1 MNDISN
7 LPHLALTDDV
17 GDGGL
22 QLPASAYFDDAL
34 FELEMARIFANSAL
48 YVGNEQSV
56 PNPGDWRALPQ
67 DEGGRVLVRNAGGV
81 QLLSNVCRHRQSL
94 MLGGAAGNVS
104 GKVSGAAGGAPAG
117 NPSGAANASAPP
129 QTSGNLAATGGNIV
143 CPLHRW
149 TYDGK
154 GELIGAP
161 EFERKPCRNLERFAL
176 KHCHGLL
183 YEGPREP
190 ADDMARVFARP
201 EFDLS
206 GYVLDH
212 VETHTCHYN
221 WKTFIEVYLEDYH
234 VAPFHPGLG
243 QFVSCDDLDW
253 EFADTYSMQRVG
265 VNNALAQPGSDVYR
279 TWHDRLLEYR
289 GGEAPS
295 FGAIW
300 LAYFPTQMIE
310 LYPHTLVVSTL
321 YPKGP
326 QETLNVVE
334 FYYPEDIAA
343 FEREFVDAQRAAY
356 LETVIEDD
364 EIAERMDAG
373 RLRLHR
379 RGTSDAGPYQSPLED
394 GMRHFHAWYRRALG
408 GGTPAL
414 KRRMFELQAV

>member
-7 LPHLALTDDV
+7 LTHLALPADAQDAQF
-17 GDGGL
+17 

-34 FELEMARIFANSAL
+34 FEREMTRIFAHSAR
-48 YVGNEQSV
+48 YVGHEQSV
-56 PNPGDWRALPQ
+56 PEPGDWRRLPQ
-67 DEGGRVLVRNAGGV
+67 DEGGRVLVRNAEGV
-81 QLLSNVCRHRQSL
+81 QLLSNVCRHRQAL
-94 MLGGAAGNVS
+94 MLGGEAGNV
-104 GKVSGAAGGAPAG
+104 GAVDHGHAGGETKTIAL
-117 NPSGAANASAPP
+117 
-129 QTSGNLAATGGNIV
+129 TRGNLAATGGNIV

-149 TYDGK
+149 TYDGQ

-161 EFERKPCRNLERFAL
+161 EFDKKPCRNLERFPL
-176 KHCHGLL
+176 RHCHGLL

-190 ADDMARVFARP
+190 AQDMASVFARP
-201 EFDLS
+201 EFDFS

-243 QFVSCDDLDW
+243 RFVSCEDLDW
-253 EFADTYSMQRVG
+253 EFAQTYSMQRVG
-265 VNNALAQPGSDVYR
+265 VNNALAQAGSEIYR
-279 TWHDRLLEYR
+279 AWHDRLLDYR
-289 GGEAPS
+289 GGDAPD

-310 LYPHTLVVSTL
+310 LYPHVLVVSTL

-334 FYYPEDIAA
+334 FYYPEEIAA
-343 FEREFVDAQRAAY
+343 FEREFIEAQRAAY
-356 LETVIEDD
+356 LETMIEDD

-379 RGTSDAGPYQSPLED
+379 RGVSDAGPYQTPLED
-394 GMRHFHAWYRRALG
+394 GMRHFHAWYRRALAG
-408 GGTPAL
+408 GMAQGEPLAC
-414 KRRMFELQAV
+414 AVMDSVC